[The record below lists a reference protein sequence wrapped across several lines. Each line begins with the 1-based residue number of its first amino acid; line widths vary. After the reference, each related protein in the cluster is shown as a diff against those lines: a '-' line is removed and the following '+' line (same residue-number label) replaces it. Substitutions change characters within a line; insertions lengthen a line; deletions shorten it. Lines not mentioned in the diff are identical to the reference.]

1 SKKHL
6 PVVIGKSV
14 VLVDLENP
22 QSRRHALKR
31 LVMHRKVKSAFAD
44 SVTTFKEALA
54 RLKKKNQNGLQ
65 NTMEPGKDTLG
76 LMLRKFE
83 KPGRLTNDDDDGLLQ
98 LRPKKMDVNIQ
109 KYEAYP

>member
-44 SVTTFKEALA
+44 GVTTFEEALA
-54 RLKKKNQNGLQ
+54 RLKKKNQN
-65 NTMEPGKDTLG
+65 
-76 LMLRKFE
+76 
-83 KPGRLTNDDDDGLLQ
+83 GRLTNDDDDGLLQ

-109 KYEAYP
+109 KYEAYPRFVDADPRGSVSHHWITAE